1 MDDSGSVRATGPL
14 GDDRSLT
21 SPGPPETSGSPL
33 IIPSSLPLRTPPRCT
48 VLRAPMKKPVASE
61 RDHVQNV
68 VVGHRATGSGRHQP
82 AVMAWEVDRRVR
94 EVSDVVRIAVRQV
107 PLVVR
112 SMSIATL
119 VVSAG
124 YAVAAAGLRG
134 IGRFGAVFDALS
146 AKPTKARE
154 SAANATDAVS
164 TRDRAL
170 ALCPVGW

>member
-1 MDDSGSVRATGPL
+1 
-14 GDDRSLT
+14 
-21 SPGPPETSGSPL
+21 
-33 IIPSSLPLRTPPRCT
+33 
-48 VLRAPMKKPVASE
+48 MKKPVASE

-170 ALCPVGW
+170 ALCPVGWCGCGGKCDDVR